1 MMKLTGLNL
10 LSNLIYDPYITNAC
24 AQMDLRHPN
33 THLLKLKT
41 KVRDKLIYPSTSSTS
56 NWHFMIPWP
65 ACFAA
70 GKNQQRAYSLDKGL
84 VDTWIWIL
92 RSHRYGGG
100 FSLQVQMCPNLDYYA
115 LLFLLPLLV
124 SSPSSFIWETF
135 LDSFVRSFVGAGNV
149 TDDGLRW
156 EGGRARKTGG
166 RPERREREPKSDS
179 DSHLS
184 SNI

>member
-56 NWHFMIPWP
+56 NWHFMIHWP

-70 GKNQQRAYSLDKGL
+70 GKNLENQKQIRLRKVALYFSTSDMTELWLPGTRTSFLTHYDSTPESSWKTLAIAKCDAFSSSASLASSAF
-84 VDTWIWIL
+84 TPPPS
-92 RSHRYGGG
+92 RS
-100 FSLQVQMCPNLDYYA
+100 
-115 LLFLLPLLV
+115 
-124 SSPSSFIWETF
+124 
-135 LDSFVRSFVGAGNV
+135 
-149 TDDGLRW
+149 
-156 EGGRARKTGG
+156 
-166 RPERREREPKSDS
+166 
-179 DSHLS
+179 
-184 SNI
+184 